1 MSQIKGSH
9 GGIGSDGFR
18 RAPQVTEVDEA
29 GALDRVLCLGW
40 NSEVGAVMIGS
51 QNLHG
56 SLLFAIH
63 PTIGNR
69 NGSSRFSEQSVGPIL
84 NQHQVSGLQ

>member
-1 MSQIKGSH
+1 
-9 GGIGSDGFR
+9 
-18 RAPQVTEVDEA
+18 
-29 GALDRVLCLGW
+29 
-40 NSEVGAVMIGS
+40 
-51 QNLHG
+51 
-56 SLLFAIH
+56 LFAIH